1 MEQTVS
7 PLLERYLDR
16 LFDRLSGTGAAGRRI
31 LTETEAH
38 LTERVD
44 DLIAQGLAPD
54 AAAQAA
60 ISQFGAPEAV
70 ANAMVTKQ
78 DPGRLVFRQV
88 IASVWVFAATIL
100 ITAGVS
106 GALCWLIGCMLGPA
120 IMAPEGAAMI
130 QSAQVCADLMAAHPL
145 AHDCMD
151 AIMQHN
157 FDGMVFSSL
166 AAGLAGCALLALY
179 FAAAAD
185 ARAARYTTLP
195 PKNYMFVAGVT
206 AFGFSS
212 AVWIMDGFDDY
223 ARSVSWDWMHDF
235 ARGGAALLTAIFFIV
250 AAYRHMRGTGEART
264 FFRAG

>member
-1 MEQTVS
+1 MEPAVS
-7 PLLERYLDR
+7 ALLERYLDR

-44 DLIAQGLAPD
+44 DLVAQGLTPE
-54 AAAQAA
+54 AAARAA
-60 ISQFGAPEAV
+60 ISQFGTPEAV
-70 ANAMVTKQ
+70 ASAVVAVR
-78 DPGRLVFRQV
+78 DPGRLIFRQV
-88 IASVWVFAATIL
+88 AASVWVFAATIL

-106 GALCWLIGCMLGPA
+106 GALCWLVGCMLGPA
-120 IMAPEGAAMI
+120 LMAPEGMATM
-130 QSAQVCADLMAAHPL
+130 QSAQACADLMIAYPM

-151 AIMQHN
+151 AIMQNN

-166 AAGLAGCALLALY
+166 VAGLAGCALLALY
-179 FAAAAD
+179 FAAATD
-185 ARAARYTTLP
+185 ARTSRYTTLP

-235 ARGGAALLTAIFFIV
+235 ARGGAALLTAAFFVV
-250 AAYRHMRGTGEART
+250 AAYRHIRNTGETHLSRT
-264 FFRAG
+264 G